1 MGVHIE
7 GNKLVIII
15 EPKTFYFDL
24 PKNIDNLKHEIDF
37 VIKQWIFSWVYKK
50 NSRLSN
56 YCPNIGMIAIFTNA
70 EKSKTNDPHKFVL

>member
-1 MGVHIE
+1 MKSDNQTSFCINTINDLKDLQRFSQIIIMGVHIE

-50 NSRLSN
+50 IR
-56 YCPNIGMIAIFTNA
+56 
-70 EKSKTNDPHKFVL
+70 D

>member
-50 NSRLSN
+50 IR
-56 YCPNIGMIAIFTNA
+56 
-70 EKSKTNDPHKFVL
+70 D